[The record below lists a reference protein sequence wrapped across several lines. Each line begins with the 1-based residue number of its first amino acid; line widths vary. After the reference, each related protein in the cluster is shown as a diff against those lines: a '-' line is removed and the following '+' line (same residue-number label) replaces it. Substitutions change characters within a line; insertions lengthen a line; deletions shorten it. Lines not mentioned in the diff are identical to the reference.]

1 VGSSKFEVES
11 AKWEVGSYNRS
22 MKTFRDA
29 HTSAIRHRLSAIS
42 HCSLFIVSLF
52 IASCVASP
60 VAPNA
65 APSATPTGVAA
76 SLGTA
81 APPQALTAPAPS
93 QSQTLRVWLP
103 PQFAPSAETAHGKI
117 LSAQLAEFESSQKW
131 KVETRIKKASGQGG
145 LIHGLQASL
154 AAAPGVAPDVIALD
168 SQMLITVTPSLQPI
182 TLNDASDFYPFALQA
197 VRVKDQF
204 VAVPFAADTIG
215 FVYLTS
221 ALTKPPTMWNDFKRE
236 NGPLWM
242 PLGDPNAMIT
252 LQQYA
257 ALGGTMIDASGKPY
271 LDAAVLADVL
281 SNYQTMQSNGVL
293 ANGSIKAMN
302 ASEMWTAY
310 REGRARL
317 AAVTLSQYLTER
329 ARVAATTFT
338 ALPTRTGNR
347 LAYATPWSYA
357 IITTD
362 PARRAAALE
371 LIRFLTTTE
380 RLGAWTFAANALPTR
395 KGVFNVWQEGGVKNI
410 ASDSLAIIVPTPA
423 TMSALSQPVAN
434 AVQAVMNGQVSP
446 EVAASAAA
454 EGVNKR

>member
-1 VGSSKFEVES
+1 MRK
-11 AKWEVGSYNRS
+11 
-22 MKTFRDA
+22 
-29 HTSAIRHRLSAIS
+29 

-52 IASCVASP
+52 IASSFIASLFIASCVTSP
-60 VAPNA
+60 LTPNA
-65 APSATPTGVAA
+65 APSATPTGAA
-76 SLGTA
+76 AALGTA
-81 APPQALTAPAPS
+81 APQTLTTPAPALG
-93 QSQTLRVWLP
+93 QTLRMWLP

-131 KVETRIKKASGQGG
+131 KVETRIKKANGQGG
-145 LIHGLQASL
+145 LIHALQASL

-197 VRVKDQF
+197 ARVKDQF

-221 ALTKPPTMWNDFKRE
+221 ANIKLPVTWSDFKRE
-236 NGPLWM
+236 HGALWL

-257 ALGGTMIDASGKPY
+257 ALGGTMIDASGKPF

-293 ANGSIKAMN
+293 ANGSIKAID
-302 ASEMWTAY
+302 ASETWTAY

-338 ALPTRTGNR
+338 AMPTRTGNR
-347 LAYATPWSYA
+347 LAYATQWSYA

-362 PARRAAALE
+362 PTRRAAALE

-395 KGVFNVWQEGGVKNI
+395 KGVFNVWQEGGVKNT
-410 ASDSLAIIVPTPA
+410 ASDSLAIIVPTPS
-423 TMSALSQPVAN
+423 TMSALSQPVAI
-434 AVQAVMNGQVSP
+434 AVQAVMNGQASP
-446 EVAASAAA
+446 EAAA
-454 EGVNKR
+454 GGAAEVVNKR